1 MVIPLCIHILIN
13 IASSFQV
20 DKNRLTK
27 LLMDPTTHSTTA
39 DVHIPF
45 HAISVPAAN
54 LLPKG
59 HQDNAADSDANVLS
73 ALTTMMNDEPD
84 GTQPIEVRR
93 DETPPDETPH
103 EETNHDET
111 NHEDTNHDETNHD
124 ETNHDET
131 NHDETTYGDA
141 PNTASMTISPLE
153 SSPPRQTPSNCN
165 GNILPRMCRAH
176 DDDMCSMVVR
186 IKRVYLHKLHAHNVE
201 PIDDD
206 TDKYLLGNI
215 CCENCIE
222 TEIGGEGVRISSSDV
237 PSSTGSSSNSNSNSS
252 SENSRSFRGVWGEL
266 KSTMADTDQVLLSHR
281 AVFLGG
287 ISSVLSLLLLCFLCF
302 ACRSSSSSGGT
313 SKHYEYENEEGS
325 GSATGGRSSS
335 GETEGLLEKSPSHR
349 STRKSKSTNRK
360 KYARRKKGVEN
371 SDRD

>member
-1 MVIPLCIHILIN
+1 
-13 IASSFQV
+13 
-20 DKNRLTK
+20 
-27 LLMDPTTHSTTA
+27 MDPTQLSTTHSTTA

-111 NHEDTNHDETNHD
+111 NHEETNHDETNHD
-124 ETNHDET
+124 EINHDET

-141 PNTASMTISPLE
+141 PNTAMTVSPLE
-153 SSPPRQTPSNCN
+153 FSPPRQTPSNCN

-176 DDDMCSMVVR
+176 VDDMCSMVVR
-186 IKRVYLHKLHAHNVE
+186 IKRVYLHKLHAHNVK

-222 TEIGGEGVRISSSDV
+222 VKIDGEM
-237 PSSTGSSSNSNSNSS
+237 PSSTGSSSS
-252 SENSRSFRGVWGEL
+252 SEGSRSFRGVWGEL

-313 SKHYEYENEEGS
+313 SKHYEYENEEGG

-349 STRKSKSTNRK
+349 STKKSKSTNRK